1 MSTEERE
8 REREGEVAYFACQNP
23 QTVRL
28 ASLFTFV
35 LCLQLLRCICRLFS
49 SSSLRSSL
57 GLFWLGCSCANGLA
71 LPLSSLSLFLS
82 CFSPVNLLLLR
93 VCVLTV
99 GPREG
104 KPRFLYPRQQKVCY
118 ILHNSS
124 KRYQKWGIYFYLFFM
139 PLISNI
145 LINIIC
151 TVFYI
156 YYSCVYQ
163 IVIKIALENFE
174 NPKFIIFLLK

>member
-57 GLFWLGCSCANGLA
+57 GLFRLGCSCANGLA
-71 LPLSSLSLFLS
+71 LPLSSLSLSLAS
-82 CFSPVNLLLLR
+82 LLLTCCFC
-93 VCVLTV
+93 VCVCLQWALV
-99 GPREG
+99 SESPD
-104 KPRFLYPRQQKVCY
+104 
-118 ILHNSS
+118 S
-124 KRYQKWGIYFYLFFM
+124 
-139 PLISNI
+139 
-145 LINIIC
+145 C
-151 TVFYI
+151 THDNRKYVIFYI
-156 YYSCVYQ
+156 IHLKDIRNGASIFTYFSCH
-163 IVIKIALENFE
+163 
-174 NPKFIIFLLK
+174 